1 MSEAVYTL
9 EQVIDIRNEN
19 YKAGRSDERE
29 RIIKLLDAQE
39 VEGWF
44 DRGLK
49 QHFIALIK
57 GERQKDHE
65 TVSLLTG
72 GEPDGMA
79 YTDLTKPIRLTAIEW
94 EQLNEALEG
103 ENK

>member
-29 RIIKLLDAQE
+29 RIIKLLDEQE

-49 QHFIALIK
+49 QHLIALIK
-57 GERQKDHE
+57 GENR
-65 TVSLLTG
+65 
-72 GEPDGMA
+72 
-79 YTDLTKPIRLTAIEW
+79 
-94 EQLNEALEG
+94 
-103 ENK
+103 